1 MTPTQA
7 VSCEHRDA
15 VAMLTLRRPD
25 QLNALSTAVVAGL
38 ESALDEIE
46 GNTDVRALVVTG
58 EGKAFSA
65 GADIKEFRALDGP
78 MAFRAFLEHLEL
90 TLRRIALLPQ
100 PSVAAINGMA
110 FGGGLELAMACDLR
124 VAEAGAKLGVPE
136 IKLGLLP
143 GAGGTQRLPRLVPP
157 AVATKMIL
165 TGDPVTAEDALR
177 IGLVN
182 EVTEAGRA
190 VERAL
195 DLASS
200 LAMRA
205 PLALAAAKR
214 LGADARALPLDAA
227 LELERETVAL
237 LFATEDRAEGTAAFV
252 EKREPRFRGA

>member
-1 MTPTQA
+1 MSSTEA
-7 VSCEHRDA
+7 VSFERRDA
-15 VAMLTLRRPD
+15 VAVLTLRRPD
-25 QLNALSTAVVAGL
+25 QH
-38 ESALDEIE
+38 
-46 GNTDVRALVVTG
+46 TDVRALVVTG

-78 MAFRAFLEHLEL
+78 MAFRGFIEDLER
-90 TLRRIALLPQ
+90 TLRRIAQLPQ

-124 VAEAGAKLGVPE
+124 VADPAAKLGVPE

-143 GAGGTQRLPRLVPP
+143 GAGGTQRLPRLVPA
-157 AVATKMIL
+157 AVATQMIL
-165 TGDPVTAEDALR
+165 TGDPVTADDALR

-182 EVTEAGRA
+182 EVTESGGALA
-190 VERAL
+190 RAL

-200 LAMRA
+200 LATGA

-214 LGADARALPLDAA
+214 LRDRAGSLPLDAA

-237 LFATEDRAEGTAAFV
+237 LFATEDRVEGTAAFV
-252 EKREPRFRGA
+252 EKRPPRFRGA